1 MVEIK
6 ECSRCS
12 STELTYKEQYPVFNP
27 DTDEEELHDCWIC
40 DICKTVH
47 VSNNEYAFYMI
58 EINTNKAIQTT
69 DCNITSTWEVN

>member
-27 DTDEEELHDCWIC
+27 DTDEEELHNCWIC
-40 DICKTVH
+40 SDCNTIH
-47 VSNNEYAFYMI
+47 VENDDYYFYMI
-58 EINTNKAIQTT
+58 EINTNKALQLHD
-69 DCNITSTWEVN
+69 DCNLVGN

>member
-27 DTDEEELHDCWIC
+27 DTDDYDLHDCWIC
-40 DICKTVH
+40 NTCNTVH
-47 VSNNEYAFYMI
+47 VSNDDYYFYMI
-58 EINTNKAIQTT
+58 EIETNKTLQIHDNCT
-69 DCNITSTWEVN
+69 IV